1 MGTGGRQGPFPE
13 GRAGYRLRREPCS
26 PWGLCDHPLRDAG
39 GPRAGPLPPAGTD
52 RQPDDRRPRYRRP
65 GRRRLRVP
73 THLRG
78 RVVGPLRAALR
89 RQSRDN
95 SRRDRDRGVLEPG
108 NDTALPC
115 RRPEPALYRLP
126 IAPRLRPGRTLDRG
140 GHGAARARPVLG
152 PARALADARPTRC
165 RGPPRRRLRR
175 GRQRH
180 AGGTDVDHARD
191 RVRVCPRRSYLRGG
205 RRVDPARAGAH
216 PGPGRECGRR
226 AAGCRPSDGGG
237 WMLRLRP
244 PSPRGVRGSRPSR
257 CGRAARVPR
266 PPRPGGGGLMG
277 GWSGGEMMAVAAS
290 HLVADDDVVLVGIG
304 LPQVA
309 AALAQ
314 RTHAPNARL
323 LLELGVFDPQPVGE
337 SMGIADPRMWTDS
350 KAYAGM
356 LEVLG
361 YMLQGGRVSLGL
373 LGALQVDQF
382 GSINSS
388 LVVEADGSRRRFR
401 GSGGGNDVAS
411 AAGRVLVVVRHEP
424 RKFKAAVDF
433 VTSPG
438 RRVRGAGRAEL
449 GLDRKSTRLNSSHL
463 GISYA

>member
-1 MGTGGRQGPFPE
+1 
-13 GRAGYRLRREPCS
+13 
-26 PWGLCDHPLRDAG
+26 
-39 GPRAGPLPPAGTD
+39 
-52 RQPDDRRPRYRRP
+52 
-65 GRRRLRVP
+65 
-73 THLRG
+73 
-78 RVVGPLRAALR
+78 
-89 RQSRDN
+89 
-95 SRRDRDRGVLEPG
+95 
-108 NDTALPC
+108 
-115 RRPEPALYRLP
+115 
-126 IAPRLRPGRTLDRG
+126 
-140 GHGAARARPVLG
+140 
-152 PARALADARPTRC
+152 
-165 RGPPRRRLRR
+165 
-175 GRQRH
+175 
-180 AGGTDVDHARD
+180 
-191 RVRVCPRRSYLRGG
+191 
-205 RRVDPARAGAH
+205 
-216 PGPGRECGRR
+216 
-226 AAGCRPSDGGG
+226 
-237 WMLRLRP
+237 
-244 PSPRGVRGSRPSR
+244 
-257 CGRAARVPR
+257 
-266 PPRPGGGGLMG
+266 MG
-277 GWSGGEMMAVAAS
+277 GWSGGEIMAVAAS

-323 LLELGVFDPQPVGE
+323 LLELGVFDPRPAGE

-361 YMLQGGRVSLGL
+361 YMLQGGRISLGL

-388 LVVEADGSRRRFR
+388 LVVEADGRRRRFR

-449 GLDRKSTRLNSSHL
+449 GLEGGGTSALVTDRAVIQIGDAGAVLAAVHPGEDAEQVVGETPMPLTLPPGGPAVSAVPTQVELNLIRGSLDPLGWYTR
-463 GISYA
+463 

>member
-1 MGTGGRQGPFPE
+1 
-13 GRAGYRLRREPCS
+13 
-26 PWGLCDHPLRDAG
+26 
-39 GPRAGPLPPAGTD
+39 
-52 RQPDDRRPRYRRP
+52 
-65 GRRRLRVP
+65 
-73 THLRG
+73 
-78 RVVGPLRAALR
+78 
-89 RQSRDN
+89 
-95 SRRDRDRGVLEPG
+95 
-108 NDTALPC
+108 
-115 RRPEPALYRLP
+115 
-126 IAPRLRPGRTLDRG
+126 
-140 GHGAARARPVLG
+140 
-152 PARALADARPTRC
+152 
-165 RGPPRRRLRR
+165 
-175 GRQRH
+175 
-180 AGGTDVDHARD
+180 
-191 RVRVCPRRSYLRGG
+191 
-205 RRVDPARAGAH
+205 
-216 PGPGRECGRR
+216 
-226 AAGCRPSDGGG
+226 
-237 WMLRLRP
+237 
-244 PSPRGVRGSRPSR
+244 
-257 CGRAARVPR
+257 
-266 PPRPGGGGLMG
+266 MG

-361 YMLQGGRVSLGL
+361 YMLQGGRISLGL

-438 RRVRGAGRAEL
+438 RRVGGAGRAEL
-449 GLDRKSTRLNSSHL
+449 GLEGGGTSALVTDRAVIQIGDAGAVLAAVHPGEHVEQVVGETPMPLSLPPGGPALSAVPTQVELNLIRDRLDPLGWYTR
-463 GISYA
+463 

>member
-1 MGTGGRQGPFPE
+1 
-13 GRAGYRLRREPCS
+13 
-26 PWGLCDHPLRDAG
+26 
-39 GPRAGPLPPAGTD
+39 
-52 RQPDDRRPRYRRP
+52 
-65 GRRRLRVP
+65 
-73 THLRG
+73 
-78 RVVGPLRAALR
+78 
-89 RQSRDN
+89 
-95 SRRDRDRGVLEPG
+95 
-108 NDTALPC
+108 
-115 RRPEPALYRLP
+115 
-126 IAPRLRPGRTLDRG
+126 
-140 GHGAARARPVLG
+140 
-152 PARALADARPTRC
+152 
-165 RGPPRRRLRR
+165 
-175 GRQRH
+175 
-180 AGGTDVDHARD
+180 
-191 RVRVCPRRSYLRGG
+191 
-205 RRVDPARAGAH
+205 
-216 PGPGRECGRR
+216 
-226 AAGCRPSDGGG
+226 
-237 WMLRLRP
+237 
-244 PSPRGVRGSRPSR
+244 
-257 CGRAARVPR
+257 
-266 PPRPGGGGLMG
+266 MG

-361 YMLQGGRVSLGL
+361 YMLQGGRISLGL

-388 LVVEADGSRRRFR
+388 LVVEADGRRRRFR

-438 RRVRGAGRAEL
+438 RRVRGAGRTEL
-449 GLDRKSTRLNSSHL
+449 GLEGGGTSALVTDRAVIHIGDAGAVLAAVHPGEHVEQVVGETPMPLSMPPGGPAVSAVPTQVELNLIRDRLDPLGWYTR
-463 GISYA
+463 